1 MGFTA
6 KSPRTKRPEGDWQM
20 ALKDMVPWRKQS
32 PAAPS
37 DYFSSFREQMD
48 RLMSD
53 FWSDFPGTSLAPRFE
68 SKLGTFIPSIEVSE
82 ATEKVRVT
90 AELPGMNQNDIQ
102 LTLAANGEQ
111 LLIRG
116 EKKLEEE
123 RKEESFYRSERVYG
137 SFQRNLHL
145 PTRVDPEKV
154 SATFQN
160 GVLTID
166 LAKRPEA
173 ESGSRQIRIST

>member
-1 MGFTA
+1 
-6 KSPRTKRPEGDWQM
+6 M
-20 ALKDMVPWRKQS
+20 ALKDMVPWRKQT
-32 PAAPS
+32 PATPA
-37 DYFSSFREQMD
+37 DYFTSFREQMD

-53 FWSDFPGTSLAPRFE
+53 FWTDFPGTSLAPRFE
-68 SKLGTFIPSIEVSE
+68 SKLGTFMPSVEVSE
-82 ATEKVRVT
+82 DKDKVRVT
-90 AELPGMNQNDIQ
+90 AELPGMNENDIH

-137 SFQRNLHL
+137 SFQRTLHL

-160 GVLTID
+160 GVLTVSMV
-166 LAKRPEA
+166 KRPEA
-173 ESGSRQIRIST
+173 ESGSRQIRIGK